1 MFQDLRFA
9 LRGIR
14 RNPSFSL
21 TVILIVAVGIGATT
35 AVFSMVD
42 RLLFRSLPYPDSG
55 RLVSVGMTFTLVDG
69 VLMIANDYLHLREAD
84 TGFASLTSWRGIA
97 DCDLTE
103 ENPQRLACA
112 EVERTFLSTFGVRPL
127 IGREFTADEDRPNGA
142 RVAMVSYGFWLSRFG
157 GNPDAVGKKLSID
170 GVPTEIVGVLPS
182 GFELPTLAHA
192 DLFVPQA
199 LAVTRYIPGQSSGM
213 VRVFGRLKPGVSL
226 ERARETA
233 RPYIEDSIK
242 TNLPPSR
249 WREAQVDIRS
259 LRDFQIQD
267 VRLASWVLFAATIS
281 ILLIVCA
288 NVANLMLARSASRQ
302 RELTARTALGASRG
316 RLIRQS
322 LTESLLLS
330 GFGALAGCAL
340 AWTLLRIFKAL
351 APTSIP
357 RMEQATLDVRV
368 LLFALSMA
376 AICGVLFG
384 IAPAAASP
392 PDMLTGARVSGR
404 SRNLP
409 RNLLSTAQVALS
421 LILLSSAG
429 LFLRSLWNLQN
440 VAPGLNAQQVVTA
453 DITAGPHRYPN
464 AASRQQFFDD
474 LASRLRALPGVTAV
488 AVSDTV
494 PPSGFVHSRPL
505 SALQASGMRPMDR
518 PSDQGSGRIAA
529 WRSVSPGYFSAL
541 GIPVLQ
547 GRAFQEGD
555 VTSKENIVI
564 LSAALA
570 RYLFADQQ
578 PVDRVIRLGPESRD
592 YTVVGVAA
600 DVKNNGISA
609 AADPEYYLPRKK
621 IVDPNA
627 GRQSSLVAR
636 TLHQYDGEAFVIVR
650 SASRPD
656 AVTSWIRTEIAAIDP
671 SIPAVVSPME
681 QRVRQNSERPRFSAA
696 LLSLFAFAGV
706 MLAATGLYGLM
717 SFLVA
722 RRTQE
727 VGVRMALGAT
737 PAGIA
742 RLVLAHALR
751 WALLGVAVGLAGSVA
766 AARVLRSLLFQGGA
780 GLRPADAALIGGA
793 AALLLAVT
801 VAATLLPSLRAARV
815 DPMLALRQE

>member
-9 LRGIR
+9 LRGLR
-14 RNPSFSL
+14 RNVSFSL

-35 AVFSMVD
+35 AVFSMFD
-42 RLLFRSLPYPDSG
+42 RLLFRSLPYPEAD
-55 RLVSVGMTFTLVDG
+55 RLASVGMTFTLVDG

-84 TGFASLTSWRGIA
+84 TGFASLTSWRGVA

-112 EVERTFLSTFGVRPL
+112 EVERTFLYTFGVRPL
-127 IGREFTADEDRPNGA
+127 IGREFTADEDRPNGPK
-142 RVAMVSYGFWLSRFG
+142 VAIVSYGFWRSRFG
-157 GNPDAVGKKLSID
+157 GNPDALGKKISID
-170 GVPTEIVGVLPS
+170 GVPTEVVGVLPP

-199 LAVTRYIPGQSSGM
+199 LAVTSYIPGQSSGM
-213 VRVFGRLKPGVSL
+213 VRVFGRLKPGVRL

-242 TNLPPSR
+242 INLPPSR
-249 WREAQVDIRS
+249 WKEAQVDIRS

-302 RELTARTALGASRG
+302 RELAVRAALGAGRG
-316 RLIRQS
+316 RLIRQG
-322 LTESLLLS
+322 LMESLLLS
-330 GFGALAGCAL
+330 GFGAFAGCAL
-340 AWTLLRIFKAL
+340 AWTLLRIFKIL

-357 RMEQATLDVRV
+357 RMEQATLDGRV
-368 LLFALSMA
+368 FVFALGMA
-376 AICGVLFG
+376 FVCGILFG
-384 IAPAAASP
+384 IAPAAATP
-392 PDMLTGARVSGR
+392 PEMLTGARVSGR

-474 LASRLRALPGVTAV
+474 LASRLRALPGVSTV

-505 SALQASGMRPMDR
+505 TGLQVPGMPRVER
-518 PSDQGSGRIAA
+518 GAGRIAA
-529 WRSVSPGYFSAL
+529 SRSVSPGYFSAL
-541 GIPVLQ
+541 GIPVPQ
-547 GRAFQEGD
+547 GRAFQEED
-555 VTSKENIVI
+555 VTSKENIVV
-564 LSAALA
+564 LSATLA
-570 RYLFADQQ
+570 RYLFADQS
-578 PVDRVIRLGPESRD
+578 PVGRTIRLGPQSPE
-592 YTVVGVAA
+592 YTVIGVAA

-609 AADPEYYLPRKK
+609 TADPEYYLPRKK
-621 IVDPNA
+621 IMDPNA
-627 GRQSSLVAR
+627 GRESSLVAR
-636 TLHQYDGEAFVIVR
+636 ALHQYDGEAFVIVR
-650 SASRPD
+650 SASRPE
-656 AVTSWIRTEIAAIDP
+656 AVTGWIRTEIAAMDP
-671 SIPAVVSPME
+671 SIPAVISPME

-696 LLSLFAFAGV
+696 LLSLFAIVGV

-737 PAGIA
+737 PARIA

-751 WALLGVAVGLAGSVA
+751 WALLGVAVGLAGSLA
-766 AARVLRSLLFQGGA
+766 AARILRSLLFQVPA
-780 GLRPADAALIGGA
+780 NDPGLITGA
-793 AALLLAVT
+793 AGLLLAVT
-801 VAATLLPSLRAARV
+801 VAATLIPSLRAARV